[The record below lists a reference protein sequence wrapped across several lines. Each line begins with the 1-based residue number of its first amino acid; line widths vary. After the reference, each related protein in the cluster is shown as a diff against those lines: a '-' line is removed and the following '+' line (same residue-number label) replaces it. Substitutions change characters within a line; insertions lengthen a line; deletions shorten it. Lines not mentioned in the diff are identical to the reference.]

1 MKNMAELND
10 YLRTCCV
17 EDQQRTVSG
26 QTQTIGQR
34 WAAERTQALAVTK
47 HVFDA
52 CVSESRVVDKYQTM
66 AWEKNRYS
74 VPRREAYKTV
84 VVKAYAERIEIVCEG
99 RVVARHARCYGRQ
112 ETILE
117 SLHYLSLLDRKPAYL
132 DHTDVY
138 RNWRLPLEFTELRVQ
153 LEARQERGPPRSKHS
168 SNYFSFSLL
177 L

>member
-1 MKNMAELND
+1 
-10 YLRTCCV
+10 
-17 EDQQRTVSG
+17 
-26 QTQTIGQR
+26 
-34 WAAERTQALAVTK
+34 
-47 HVFDA
+47 
-52 CVSESRVVDKYQTM
+52 M